1 MNLSDHAEKLLREH
15 YMLPEEK
22 NPRDVMIRAASTF
35 CGGDT
40 ELRDRLISYTDQKW
54 FMYSSPILSN
64 AGTRSMPIS
73 CFLSYVPDSITGLIQ
88 HESEIRH
95 LSILG
100 GGIGTH
106 WSSVR
111 SIGQETK
118 HGARTPGIIPFL
130 HCTDSAMLAY
140 HQGQTRR
147 GSAAA
152 YLDVS
157 HPEILEFITMRT
169 PKGDSNRVNLNLH
182 HGVNISQRFMDA
194 VVQGTEFPLV
204 DPHSG
209 IVTKYVDAR
218 ELWSLLIKTRYQT
231 GEPYLHWIDK
241 SNAALNPAL
250 HQKGYRV
257 RGSNLCAEIV
267 LPTGPDYTAVCCL
280 SSLNLEYYGEW
291 EHTRIVEDVT
301 EMLDNVLEYF
311 IARAPESVRNAVRSA
326 QYERSIGIGAMGFHS
341 LLQRRG
347 IPFESAQ
354 AVSLNKRIFRE
365 IKLRAYEHSCNL
377 AKVRGEP
384 EGLAGTGQRNAHLLA
399 IAPNS
404 NNSILLD
411 TSPSIEPWKANCF
424 EHTTRIGSIFKKNS
438 YLEATLGSLGMN
450 TPEVWKSIMQNEGS
464 VQHLDIPEWDKL
476 VYKTANE
483 IDQHWVVQHAADRQ
497 EYVCQA
503 QSLNLFFPA
512 AADVNYVQS
521 VHLKAAMSPVKT
533 LYYLRT
539 DGKKSESIDLKI
551 IRNPLQDCIACEG

>member
-1 MNLSDHAEKLLREH
+1 MLTPHAEKLLQEH
-15 YMLPEEK
+15 YMIPGETSA
-22 NPRDVMIRAASTF
+22 RDVFIRAATVFS
-35 CGGDT
+35 GGDT
-40 ELRDRLISYTDQKW
+40 DLRDRLISYTDQLW

-88 HESEIRH
+88 HESEVRY

-100 GGIGTH
+100 GGIGSH
-106 WSSVR
+106 WSDVR

-118 HGARTPGIIPFL
+118 HGAKTPGIIPFL

-152 YLDVS
+152 YLDIS
-157 HPEILEFITMRT
+157 HPEILEFIRMRL

-182 HGVNISQRFMDA
+182 HAVNIPDKFMDA
-194 VVQGTEFPLV
+194 VLKDEQWNLV
-204 DPHSG
+204 DPDSRK
-209 IVTKYVDAR
+209 VTSSIPAR
-218 ELWSLLIKTRYQT
+218 ELWMELLRVRYQT

-241 SNAALNPAL
+241 SNRALNPELAA
-250 HQKGYRV
+250 KGLKV
-257 RGSNLCAEIV
+257 RGSNLCAEIT

-280 SSLNLEYYGEW
+280 SSLNLEHW
-291 EHTRIVEDVT
+291 DQWKNTRIVEDVT

-311 IARAPESVRNAVRSA
+311 IARAPSSVASAVRSA

-341 LLQRRG
+341 LLQSKN

-354 AVSLNKRIFRE
+354 AVGLNKTIFRE
-365 IKLRAYEHSCNL
+365 IKLRAYEHSRVL
-377 AKVRGEP
+377 ARARGEP
-384 EGLAGTGQRNAHLLA
+384 AGLAGSGVRNAHLLA

-404 NNSILLD
+404 NNSILCD

-424 EHTTRIGSIFKKNS
+424 EHTTRIGSIFKKNRH
-438 YLEATLGSLGMN
+438 LEQELEKLGMN
-450 TPEVWKSIMQNEGS
+450 TPDTWKGIMQHEGS
-464 VQHLDIPEWDKL
+464 VQHLDIPEWTKL

-483 IDQHWVVQHAADRQ
+483 LDQHWVVQHAADRQ

-512 AADVNYVQS
+512 GSDVNYVNS

-539 DGKKSESIDLKI
+539 DGKKTENIQTDLV
-551 IRNPLQDCIACEG
+551 RNPLQDCLSCEG

>member
-1 MNLSDHAEKLLREH
+1 MNLSDHADKLLREH
-15 YMLPEEK
+15 YMLPSETS
-22 NPRDVMIRAASTF
+22 PRDVMIRAASTF

-40 ELRDRLISYTDQKW
+40 DLRDRLIQYTDAGW

-88 HESEIRH
+88 HESEVRY

-100 GGIGTH
+100 GGIGSH
-106 WSSVR
+106 WSDVR

-118 HGARTPGIIPFL
+118 HGAKTPGIIPFL

-152 YLDVS
+152 YLHVS
-157 HPEILEFITMRT
+157 HPEILEFIQMRL

-182 HGVNISQRFMDA
+182 HAVNVTDKFMQA
-194 VVQGTEFPLV
+194 VMQDSPWNLV
-204 DPHSG
+204 DPNSG
-209 IVTKYVDAR
+209 KVVKTVSAR
-218 ELWSLLIKTRYQT
+218 ELWITILKTRYQT
-231 GEPYLHWIDK
+231 GEPYIHWIDK
-241 SNAALNPAL
+241 SNRALNPAL
-250 HQKGYRV
+250 AAKGLRV
-257 RGSNLCAEIV
+257 RGSNLCAEIT

-280 SSLNLEYYGEW
+280 SSLNLELYDEW
-291 EHTRIVEDVT
+291 KHTRIVEDIT
-301 EMLDNVLEYF
+301 EMLDNVLDYF
-311 IARAPESVRNAVRSA
+311 IARAPNSVSAAVRSA
-326 QYERSIGIGAMGFHS
+326 MYERSIGIGAMGFHS
-341 LLQRRG
+341 LLQRKN

-354 AVSLNKRIFRE
+354 AVGLNKSIFKE

-384 EGLAGTGQRNAHLLA
+384 EGLLGTGTRNAHLLA

-404 NNSILLD
+404 NNSIILD

-424 EHTTRIGSIFKKNS
+424 EHTTRIGSMFKRNK
-438 YLEATLGSLGMN
+438 YLEQELDKLGMN
-450 TPEVWKSIMQNEGS
+450 TPEVWKSIMQNQGS
-464 VQHLDIPEWDKL
+464 VQHLCIPEWTKL

-483 IDQHWVVQHAADRQ
+483 LDQHWVIQHAADRQ

-512 AADVNYVQS
+512 GSDINYVNS
-521 VHLKAAMSPVKT
+521 VHLKAAMSSVKT

-539 DGKKSESIDLKI
+539 DGKQTENIQTNI